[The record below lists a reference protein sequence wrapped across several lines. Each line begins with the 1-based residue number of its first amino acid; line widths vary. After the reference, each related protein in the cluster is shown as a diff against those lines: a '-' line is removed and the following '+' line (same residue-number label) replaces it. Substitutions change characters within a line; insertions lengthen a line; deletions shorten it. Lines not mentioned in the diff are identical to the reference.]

1 MKYLIVDKTNIFIE
15 PCFLVLDIKSSTPAE
30 LHEAI
35 SEALA
40 LYGSKEDYRL
50 DDYISFEYTVEGV
63 NAAKEYL
70 RQQYAVDQAEL
81 MAKQAAMPQIM
92 QQLNTALT
100 YSLISIESDG
110 QIVNTLAPIK
120 SPELT

>member
-15 PCFLVLDIKSSTPAE
+15 PCLLVLDIKPSNPAE
-30 LHEAI
+30 VHESI

-70 RQQYAVDQAEL
+70 RQQYAVDQTEL
-81 MAKQAAMPQIM
+81 MSRQAAMPQIM

-100 YSLISIESDG
+100 YSSISIESDG
-110 QIVNTLAPIK
+110 EITNTLAPIRC
-120 SPELT
+120 PELT